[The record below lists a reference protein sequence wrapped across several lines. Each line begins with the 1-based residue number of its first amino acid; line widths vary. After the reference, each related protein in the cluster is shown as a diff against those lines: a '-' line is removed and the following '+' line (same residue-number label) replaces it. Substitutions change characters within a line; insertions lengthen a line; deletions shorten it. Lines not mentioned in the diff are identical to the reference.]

1 MRRILHIDVDAFF
14 AAVEQRDN
22 PALQGLP
29 VAVGGRSNRGVIMTA
44 SYEARRFGVGSAM
57 PTWRALELCPE
68 LIVVPGRFPVYRE
81 ISHQMREI
89 FRRYTSLVEP
99 VSIDEAY
106 LDVTKPTS
114 GPPSGTIIAQR
125 IRRAVWEE
133 TKLTVTAG
141 VSYCKFLAKLAS
153 GMNKPNGLTVITPVD
168 ADRILL
174 DLPVERIPGVGPR
187 MQERLRNLGIV
198 TAGDVRRQT
207 EREMIDRFGKN
218 GHRLY
223 WLAHGVDDRAVE
235 PDQARK
241 SVSSETTFPAD
252 MNDKAELAKE
262 LAPLAEDVAN
272 RLARAGIGGKGVA
285 VKVKYADHSIIT
297 RQYLLPGTVRTA
309 AEILPIAERIL
320 QERIPLP
327 QPVRL
332 IGVGVYEL
340 AEREEPVPLFPDW
353 LERR

>member
-22 PALQGLP
+22 PALAGLP

-81 ISHQMREI
+81 VSEHMREI
-89 FRRYTSLVEP
+89 FRRYTTLVEP

-106 LDVTKPTS
+106 LDVTTPLA

-133 TKLTVTAG
+133 TRLTVTAG

-153 GMNKPNGLTVITPVD
+153 GLNKPNGLTVITPVD

-187 MQERLRNLGIV
+187 MQERLRNIGIL
-198 TAGDVRRQT
+198 TAGDVRKHT
-207 EREMIDRFGKN
+207 ERAMIDRFGKH

-223 WLAHGVDDRAVE
+223 WLAHGVDERVVE
-235 PDQARK
+235 PDAARK
-241 SVSSETTFPAD
+241 SVSSETTFASD
-252 MNDKAELAKE
+252 VDDKAELVKE
-262 LAPLAEDVAN
+262 LTPLAEDVAT
-272 RLARAGIGGKGVA
+272 RLARAGIGGKGVT
-285 VKVKYADHSIIT
+285 VKVKYADHRIVT

-320 QERIPLP
+320 LERIPLP

-332 IGVGVYEL
+332 IGVGVYNL

-353 LERR
+353 LKQL